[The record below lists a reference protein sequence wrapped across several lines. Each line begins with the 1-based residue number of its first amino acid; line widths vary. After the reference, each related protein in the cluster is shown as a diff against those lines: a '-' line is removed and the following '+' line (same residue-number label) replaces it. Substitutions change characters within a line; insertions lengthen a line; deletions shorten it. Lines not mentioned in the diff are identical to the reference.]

1 MRFRFHGSWLGKSTW
16 QVDLASRLIN
26 NLRKKKTVASFVDS
40 FHVSWTCFQRR
51 ISLVSSI
58 NHILYLVLPS
68 FTFSIVFFLLSLV
81 FTLLSRVVSSWKR
94 VVVLY
99 RPPSLTYL
107 FFFSKC
113 FQKIIF
119 FPPFSSTIRRRQPS
133 PASARSS
140 GDKCDGDLDLV
151 VFLFFFLSFQ
161 CRRFLSLFRARRRSD
176 GRALAVALIAVAPR
190 DPQPIKWRCGRYR
203 TAIGSII
210 EKKTHTKRFSLVGA
224 TGFVAVVTVW
234 SDRADRLLFFSG
246 RSRSRSQRSES
257 TLILNLLMF
266 FFALTWLA
274 LTYKTYREKIWNVT
288 SFFYCVLLAWIARE
302 LWTSWCNNL
311 QRQRNKQK
319 KKLFFREK
327 ASSRIGSSR
336 GDEAERNGAV
346 RP

>member
-210 EKKTHTKRFSLVGA
+210 KKKHTHETFFASWRNRIRCRGYRLVGP
-224 TGFVAVVTVW
+224 
-234 SDRADRLLFFSG
+234 
-246 RSRSRSQRSES
+246 SRSSFVFLGSFSFAFS
-257 TLILNLLMF
+257 TERIDIDL
-266 FFALTWLA
+266 
-274 LTYKTYREKIWNVT
+274 EPVD
-288 SFFYCVLLAWIARE
+288 V
-302 LWTSWCNNL
+302 
-311 QRQRNKQK
+311 
-319 KKLFFREK
+319 FFR
-327 ASSRIGSSR
+327 SDLVGT
-336 GDEAERNGAV
+336 DL
-346 RP
+346 